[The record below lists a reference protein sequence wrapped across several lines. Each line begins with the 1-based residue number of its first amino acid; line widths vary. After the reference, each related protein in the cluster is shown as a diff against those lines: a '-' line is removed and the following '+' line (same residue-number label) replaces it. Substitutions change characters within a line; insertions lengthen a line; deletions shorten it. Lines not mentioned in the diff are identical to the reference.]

1 MRRNS
6 IVIAL
11 ALLLMGALVASADEA
26 VLIDFSLLKAD
37 IVSDPVNQGRFL
49 YNRATM
55 MDFSG
60 TAGASFTADQKKQM
74 RTSLAIDSW
83 DVVLASSSRT
93 MMNQALSMTRE
104 APVSQSA
111 AQNAGKTVMGIRV
124 HFPTESYNSW
134 AMVKPPF
141 EIPAFEPKADIADD
155 GTITPK
161 ADQGTDGFS
170 RFEGAIDTTTKLQT
184 AYGIVKNVGVLK
196 AVAVDVKGLN
206 YPHGLSVV
214 LVDENGNASTMFM
227 GYLNF
232 DGWKELRWDNP
243 QYVSDVRNRDLRIFP
258 LYPKSIPFVKFGG
271 FLITRDASSE
281 GGDFITYVRDV
292 KLLYDQAVLSTG
304 NDIQDE
310 SVWESSAGKRRS
322 VSSSSRSASAIPRCF
337 ATWRASRK
345 SPGIPSPIRLRA
357 ERPPAK
363 RLPQRRAPRRR
374 HPQGDDS
381 PQAVIEF

>member
-37 IVSDPVNQGRFL
+37 IVPDPMNQGQFL

-93 MMNQALSMTRE
+93 LMNQELSMTRE
-104 APVSQSA
+104 APVSPNA
-111 AQNAGKTVMGIRV
+111 PLNAGKTVMGIRV

-134 AMVKPPF
+134 AMIEPPF

-170 RFEGAIDTTTKLQT
+170 RFEGSIDPTTKIQT

-214 LVDENGNASTMFM
+214 LIDENGNKHTMFM

-232 DGWKELRWDNP
+232 DGWKQLRWDNP

-271 FLITRDASSE
+271 FLITRDAASP

-292 KLLYDQAVLSTG
+292 KILYDEAVLATQ

-310 SVWESSAGKRRS
+310 AVWGIVGKKEAERKLIESKQFGNTSVLRYMEQLKEDTINHFTNTMSSGG
-322 VSSSSRSASAIPRCF
+322 ASAAAPAAPAAG
-337 ATWRASRK
+337 ATT
-345 SPGIPSPIRLRA
+345 GTTTTGTTGT
-357 ERPPAK
+357 
-363 RLPQRRAPRRR
+363 
-374 HPQGDDS
+374 HP
-381 PQAVIEF
+381 